1 MGAANSSGYRPDIIK
16 LQCDYYEGRLSERQ
30 RLILEQAGFNWDFE
44 YYRGARGGSTDASN
58 ALVQNGRSIPENTNR
73 YIISLILGA
82 QKLNPGQLL
91 ELLSPNDLE
100 YSNKIF
106 TINGNLE
113 ICVLYEDILKD
124 YKIMEISRVDRQT
137 GEEFTP
143 YPFVTRDCNDYYIK
157 HIVWGNIYPK
167 TNDNNQMG
175 KIVLFL

>member
-106 TINGNLE
+106 TINTYFRFRL
-113 ICVLYEDILKD
+113 
-124 YKIMEISRVDRQT
+124 S
-137 GEEFTP
+137 
-143 YPFVTRDCNDYYIK
+143 
-157 HIVWGNIYPK
+157 
-167 TNDNNQMG
+167 
-175 KIVLFL
+175 